1 MNTTLDVYP
10 LPETLIRRAVEM
22 ALTEDLGLQGDITTN
37 AVIPA
42 SARTEAWIV
51 ARESGRIAG
60 AALAEAAFRALDP
73 GVRFRLRIADGQDA
87 EAGSVIA
94 EVEGATRA
102 VLSAERTALNF
113 LGRLSGVA
121 SRTRSFVAAVAGT
134 GVHITDTR
142 KTTPGL
148 RALEKYAVRAG
159 GGMNH
164 RFGLFDAVLIKD
176 NHIAAAGGVSAAIKR
191 ARRAVGHMIKIE
203 VEVDTLDQLDEA
215 LKLPVDAVLLDNMP
229 LAMLREAVARRQ
241 ASASACVVLEVSG
254 GVNLDTVRGIAET
267 GVDLIS
273 VGALTHSPKC
283 LDVALDF

>member
-1 MNTTLDVYP
+1 MNTLDVYP
-10 LPETLIRRAVEM
+10 LPDTLIRRVVEM
-22 ALTEDLGLQGDITTN
+22 ALTEDLGLQGDITAN

-42 SARTEAWIV
+42 SARTTAWIV

-60 AALAEAAFRALDP
+60 GALAEAAFRALDP
-73 GVRFRLRIADGQDA
+73 EARFKLRIIDGTDA
-87 EAGSVIA
+87 EAGSIVA

-121 SRTRSFVAAVAGT
+121 TRTRAFVTAIAGT
-134 GVHITDTR
+134 GAHIADTR

-176 NHIAAAGGVSAAIKR
+176 NHIAAAAGSVSAAIER
-191 ARRAVGHMIKIE
+191 ARKAVGHMVKIE

-215 LKLPVDAVLLDNMP
+215 LGHPIDAVLLDNMT
-229 LAMLREAVARRQ
+229 LDMLREGRNQTRTSGRVI
-241 ASASACVVLEVSG
+241 LEASG
-254 GVNLDTVRGIAET
+254 GVTLDTVRAIAET
-267 GVDLIS
+267 GVNLIS
-273 VGALTHSPKC
+273 VGGLTHSAKC